1 MHAPLTITVI
11 TLGKGGQFL
20 GLGADG
26 RRGPKLGEHCL
37 AMAHL
42 DTFNSLD
49 NDHSLLC
56 QSPGSILYNIV
67 WNGAPGLWT
76 SMR

>member
-20 GLGADG
+20 GFGANG

-49 NDHSLLC
+49 NGPFPVVPVSWQYTL
-56 QSPGSILYNIV
+56 II
-67 WNGAPGLWT
+67 
-76 SMR
+76 